1 MATRLPQLT
10 ADQLDDDQRKLWT
23 AITEVPRFIP
33 AVNES
38 GHLLGRITGQNLII
52 DGGSHDGI
60 LANAIWLLRADEP
73 AAQPP
78 K

>member
-23 AITEVPRFIP
+23 TITEVPRFIP

-52 DGGSHDGI
+52 DGGSHDGM
-60 LANAIWLLRADEP
+60 LANAIWLLRADE
-73 AAQPP
+73 AAAEAQ

>member
-10 ADQLDDDQRKLWT
+10 ADQLD
-23 AITEVPRFIP
+23 
-33 AVNES
+33 ES

-52 DGGSHDGI
+52 DGVSHDGI
-60 LANAIWLLRADEP
+60 LASAIWLLRADEP
-73 AAQPP
+73 AAEAQ